1 MVSEPRGSPPDTQIR
16 SQNPLFTGRHL
27 FALVLSSSSR
37 IRAFPS
43 REDFRGKNEC
53 DGATDQHAII
63 PVLVEQQHP
72 RLGGH
77 GDGLL
82 GGASVMGVEDGLAAV
97 AGGGGVVSLFPMS

>member
-1 MVSEPRGSPPDTQIR
+1 MSLEDHLLTHKSVLRIHFSPAVTSLPSCYRRSRGLEPFLQ
-16 SQNPLFTGRHL
+16 GRT
-27 FALVLSSSSR
+27 SG
-37 IRAFPS
+37 
-43 REDFRGKNEC
+43 GKNEC
-53 DGATDQHAII
+53 DGATHQHAII

-97 AGGGGVVSLFPMS
+97 AGEGGVVSLFPMS